1 MIYVQKSINHRQG
14 KHSLTH
20 RAPAM
25 FCLGGENAYDLLLA
39 RG

>member
-14 KHSLTH
+14 KLSLTH
-20 RAPAM
+20 RDPTM
-25 FCLGGENAYDLLLA
+25 LCLGGENAYSLLLA

>member
-1 MIYVQKSINHRQG
+1 MISIEKSINHHQG
-14 KHSLTH
+14 KRTLTH
-20 RAPAM
+20 RDPAM

>member
-1 MIYVQKSINHRQG
+1 MIYVQKSINSRQG
-14 KHSLTH
+14 KPSLTH
-20 RAPAM
+20 RDLAM